1 MQVLI
6 HNGINFDEKW
16 GNLLEVGSE
25 SVKILVVRKQGVSL
39 GAEEVVVPNAQNR
52 QNYRNLTY
60 KRKEGLYN
68 YMLYAQRSQN
78 HRNQTKER
86 KEERLYNDMLYAQ
99 RSQNHGN
106 LQWLIEWLKENEHID
121 KRSQANISHDYGH
134 DGHARCRL

>member
-99 RSQNHGN
+99 RSQTHRNLTYKRKEGRLYNYMLYAQRSQNHGN
-106 LQWLIEWLKENEHID
+106 LQ
-121 KRSQANISHDYGH
+121 
-134 DGHARCRL
+134 